1 MGTVNFN
8 TRSGCT
14 QNTFNRTA
22 SKYTLWIW
30 LETDGSPVNKRLQR
44 YVSNL
49 AVEQQLEPYKKN
61 EALESI
67 QILRVQTSVP
77 LDKDWDLELSYEA
90 SW

>member
-1 MGTVNFN
+1 MMGTVNFN

-22 SKYTLWIW
+22 SKYTLRIW
-30 LETDGSPVNKRLQR
+30 LETEGSPVNKRLQR

-49 AVEQQLEPYKKN
+49 AVEQQLEPYEEN

-67 QILRVQTSVP
+67 QILTSSNQCP
-77 LDKDWDLELSYEA
+77 FR
-90 SW
+90 

>member
-14 QNTFNRTA
+14 QNIFNRTA

>member
-14 QNTFNRTA
+14 QNILNRTA

>member
-1 MGTVNFN
+1 MMGTVNFN

-22 SKYTLWIW
+22 SKYTLRIW
-30 LETDGSPVNKRLQR
+30 LKTEGSPVNKRLQR

-49 AVEQQLEPYKKN
+49 EVEQQLEPYKEN

-67 QILRVQTSVP
+67 QILTSSNQCP
-77 LDKDWDLELSYEA
+77 FR
-90 SW
+90 

>member
-1 MGTVNFN
+1 MMGTVNFN

-14 QNTFNRTA
+14 QNTLNRTA
-22 SKYTLWIW
+22 SKYTLRIW
-30 LETDGSPVNKRLQR
+30 LETEGSPVNKRLQR

-77 LDKDWDLELSYEA
+77 LDKD
-90 SW
+90 